1 MPVDPV
7 RAMPYGHDRA
17 IRSKHCIGIEMG
29 FEPLVGI
36 AGDLPA
42 KLGSSFMVEE
52 EDRPSSMI
60 MGMAPEVEETL
71 DDNWRD
77 APLLKARLSM
87 MSDR

>member
-1 MPVDPV
+1 MPVDPL
-7 RAMPYGHDRA
+7 RAVPYGHDRA

-52 EDRPSSMI
+52 EDRPSSVI
-60 MGMAPEVEETL
+60 MGLAPEVEQALHDIGRNT
-71 DDNWRD
+71 
-77 APLLKARLSM
+77 PLLKPGLSM
-87 MSDR
+87 VRDR

>member
-1 MPVDPV
+1 MPVDPL
-7 RAMPYGHDRA
+7 RAVPYGHDRP
-17 IRSKHCIGIEMG
+17 IRSKHCIGVEMG

-71 DDNWRD
+71 DDNWGD

>member
-17 IRSKHCIGIEMG
+17 IRSKHCIGVEMG

-60 MGMAPEVEETL
+60 MGLAPEVEQTL
-71 DDNWRD
+71 DDDWRD
-77 APLLKARLSM
+77 APLLKTRLSM

>member
-1 MPVDPV
+1 MPVDPL
-7 RAMPYGHDRA
+7 RAVPYGHDRP
-17 IRSKHCIGIEMG
+17 IRSRHCIGVEMG

-60 MGMAPEVEETL
+60 MGLAPEVEQTL

-77 APLLKARLSM
+77 ASLLKPCLSVM
-87 MSDR
+87 CDL

>member
-1 MPVDPV
+1 MPVDPL
-7 RAMPYGHDRA
+7 RAVPYGHDRA
-17 IRSKHCIGIEMG
+17 IRAKHCIGVEMG

-60 MGMAPEVEETL
+60 MGLAPEVEQTL
-71 DDNWRD
+71 DDDWRD
-77 APLLKARLSM
+77 TPLLKARLSM